1 MFEKDNELC
10 STRSRKSSVTIDGGE
25 DAIERLKMTEK
36 LIAELNETWEE
47 KMRRTEMIRKERQ
60 VFQITLYV

>member
-1 MFEKDNELC
+1 VCSWYFKQDNELC

-47 KMRRTEMIRKERQ
+47 KMRRTEMIRKER
-60 VFQITLYV
+60 